1 MRYEEI
7 DRRARA
13 REYEA
18 NSRVARQ
25 AHSDAR
31 AARPDSSARTA
42 QPWGCG
48 GPVPP
53 RRPPEGALRPTIGLP
68 KSALAPRASAI
79 QAFLG
84 GLALVSTG
92 ITTYGT
98 YGTSKYRRYR
108 IHWTFLS
115 GYSTRL
121 SETRIVK
128 IR

>member
-31 AARPDSSARTA
+31 AARPDPSARTA

-68 KSALAPRASAI
+68 KSALQWRARAI

-84 GLALVSTG
+84 GLALVSNQSVRPASRLA
-92 ITTYGT
+92 
-98 YGTSKYRRYR
+98 TSLKTSFFKKACPGFVDPA
-108 IHWTFLS
+108 WAS
-115 GYSTRL
+115 GL
-121 SETRIVK
+121 
-128 IR
+128 

>member
-25 AHSDAR
+25 THSDAR

-48 GPVPP
+48 RPVPP
-53 RRPPEGALRPTIGLP
+53 RRPSEGALRPTIGLP
-68 KSALAPRASAI
+68 KSALAPRTDAI
-79 QAFLG
+79 QAFLV
-84 GLALVSTG
+84 GLALVSVQAPG
-92 ITTYGT
+92 V
-98 YGTSKYRRYR
+98 
-108 IHWTFLS
+108 LS
-115 GYSTRL
+115 LY
-121 SETRIVK
+121 K
-128 IR
+128 NP